1 MLVKG
6 YDSVIDSTIRL
17 SFINPFF
24 SKFNVLIDLILS
36 QQFIIKITINQIA
49 FIPIKISILNSL
61 FIFNPI
67 MF

>member
-6 YDSVIDSTIRL
+6 YDSIIDSTIRL

-24 SKFNVLIDLILS
+24 SKFDVLIYLILS
-36 QQFIIKITINQIA
+36 LQFIIKITINQIT
-49 FIPIKISILNSL
+49 FILITISILNYR